1 LAAPVGGLS
10 GPGPKKCGVEVG
22 RAQGAEP
29 GDKDLFDVGGHRSL
43 FERPDLFNEVMTTT
57 VLPQT

>member
-1 LAAPVGGLS
+1 MIV
-10 GPGPKKCGVEVG
+10 
-22 RAQGAEP
+22 
-29 GDKDLFDVGGHRSL
+29 FDTAGHRSL